1 MKTHKLTFAAI
12 ILLLITFTACKK
24 QEGSGGDASIYGKIH
39 VKHYNSTFTQFI
51 SEYPGS
57 DLYVYIIYGDDI
69 SYGQRLKTNYNGE
82 FEFKYLYKGD
92 YKVYTYSLDS
102 TLNDPSDKIAVVKD
116 VHING
121 KKEKVDAGTFE
132 IFN

>member
-1 MKTHKLTFAAI
+1 MKTHKLIFLAAI
-12 ILLLITFTACKK
+12 SLLITLSACKK
-24 QEGSGGDASIYGKIH
+24 QEGIGGDASIYGKVH

-51 SEYPGS
+51 SDYPGS

-69 SYGQRLKTNYNGE
+69 SYGQRLKTNFNGE

-102 TLNDPSDKIAVVKD
+102 TLTDPSGKLAIVKN